1 MVRASMVPEPE
12 IRALR
17 ELTRYRK
24 TQIVA
29 RGVEMQRLE
38 KVLQDAGIKLTSV
51 ASKVWSKSSRAMIEM
66 LISGQVDPEV
76 LAELAKGRMR
86 PKIPALVEAL
96 EGRWGRQHSVVAKAI
111 IAHIDFLDTT
121 IDELSD
127 EIVEATR
134 PFDELVRLWST
145 IPGVST
151 RTAEMMVAEIG
162 ADMGRFPSAKHL
174 AAWAGLAPASH
185 ESAGKRR
192 PAGTRQGSRHLQGA
206 LVEAARAAARTK
218 GTFLS
223 ERYKRIARR
232 RGPNKAAV
240 AIAHSMLVA
249 AYHMAITGEIYR
261 DLGSGYY
268 DNRKDPKA
276 KVNRHVKELQ
286 AAGYT
291 VNLTP
296 AA

>member
-1 MVRASMVPEPE
+1 MVDVMRRQRVTASWVRWPQSE
-12 IRALR
+12 RLRRRQRWYFALM
-17 ELTRYRK
+17 
-24 TQIVA
+24 
-29 RGVEMQRLE
+29 GVCL
-38 KVLQDAGIKLTSV
+38 VLIL
-51 ASKVWSKSSRAMIEM
+51 
-66 LISGQVDPEV
+66 
-76 LAELAKGRMR
+76 LA
-86 PKIPALVEAL
+86 
-96 EGRWGRQHSVVAKAI
+96 WN
-111 IAHIDFLDTT
+111 
-121 IDELSD
+121 
-127 EIVEATR
+127 
-134 PFDELVRLWST
+134 LVRLWST

>member
-1 MVRASMVPEPE
+1 M
-12 IRALR
+12 
-17 ELTRYRK
+17 
-24 TQIVA
+24 
-29 RGVEMQRLE
+29 
-38 KVLQDAGIKLTSV
+38 
-51 ASKVWSKSSRAMIEM
+51 
-66 LISGQVDPEV
+66 
-76 LAELAKGRMR
+76 
-86 PKIPALVEAL
+86 
-96 EGRWGRQHSVVAKAI
+96 
-111 IAHIDFLDTT
+111 
-121 IDELSD
+121 
-127 EIVEATR
+127 
-134 PFDELVRLWST
+134 
-145 IPGVST
+145 
-151 RTAEMMVAEIG
+151 
-162 ADMGRFPSAKHL
+162 
-174 AAWAGLAPASH
+174 
-185 ESAGKRR
+185 
-192 PAGTRQGSRHLQGA
+192 
-206 LVEAARAAARTK
+206 EAARAAARTK